1 MTEEQRTLL
10 SSYEKLA
17 EFLHGSMGEHVHTA
31 VYEVNTET
39 GEGRVAAAFGPH
51 FGRREGGP
59 LTPFLRQIVSSLAES
74 GEAGMT
80 HVDTEASTAEGRV
93 KLDMFAIRDGGGK
106 MIGLLLLCTEI
117 ELMYQVRDV
126 INRHLGYE
134 TDDTGAQE
142 TRLKAT
148 KQMGR
153 ESALLFSEYMQQ
165 RIREEIAAC
174 GIPVERMTNEERAAI
189 VRRLEQLEVFYMKDS
204 VKTTAELLGISVPT
218 VYRLMKRGG
227 APAAGER

>member
-39 GEGRVAAAFGPH
+39 GEGRATAAFGEH
-51 FGRREGGP
+51 STRRRGDP
-59 LTPFLRQIVSSLAES
+59 LTPFLRQLVRSLAES
-74 GEAGMT
+74 GDVGIT
-80 HVDTEASTAEGRV
+80 HVDSEASTAEGRV
-93 KLDMFAIRDGGGK
+93 KLDVFAIRDASAGL
-106 MIGLLLLCTEI
+106 IGLFLICTEV
-117 ELMYQVRDV
+117 ELIYQVRDFV
-126 INRHLGYE
+126 NRYLGYE
-134 TDDTGAQE
+134 TDDTGALE

-148 KQMGR
+148 KRMSR